1 VPLSTPAIPGSALQQ
16 ERRSRLRWAVI
27 ASLLLHLLLGY
38 LLEALPAAA
47 GRGGTQPPAA
57 MLATLRV
64 PPAPAAA
71 ATAEA
76 AAESPTPPQ
85 VPATAVEQPAAD
97 TAGDAG
103 EAATPSSAGRQVA
116 AAVPAMVAA
125 LGERRLAAERPPYLA
140 AVLALPPAADS
151 WYFPRREL
159 TLPPVLQDEPLLR
172 PPAGSSPGRGGRVLL
187 RVLIAADGAVDR
199 VEVLGSGVPA
209 GHADAAVAA
218 FAGLRFRPGEIE
230 GVAVRSEARFAVD
243 FDEAAAG
250 SSHVSDRVGV
260 QSPRPR
266 GSAPPVPQPAAAGR

>member
-1 VPLSTPAIPGSALQQ
+1 MSLSTPAIPGSALQQ
-16 ERRSRLRWAVI
+16 ERRGRLRWAVI

-47 GRGGTQPPAA
+47 GRRGTQPPAA

-64 PPAPAAA
+64 
-71 ATAEA
+71 
-76 AAESPTPPQ
+76 PQ

-97 TAGDAG
+97 TAGDA
-103 EAATPSSAGRQVA
+103 AIPSSAGRQVA
-116 AAVPAMVAA
+116 AAVPALVAA

-140 AVLALPPAADS
+140 AVLALPPAVDS